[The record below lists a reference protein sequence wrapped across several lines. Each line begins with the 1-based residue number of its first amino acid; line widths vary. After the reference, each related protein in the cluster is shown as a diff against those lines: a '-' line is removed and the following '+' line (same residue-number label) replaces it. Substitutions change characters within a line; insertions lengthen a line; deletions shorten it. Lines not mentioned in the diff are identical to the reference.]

1 MIHSISSKQ
10 FIKLSAPLDINA
22 IKSSLVTLL
31 YDVYFLNEI
40 RLVLCRKSTLLKVA
54 FDSLVKL

>member
-10 FIKLSAPLDINA
+10 FIKSSAPLDINA

-31 YDVYFLNEI
+31 YNIFI
-40 RLVLCRKSTLLKVA
+40 
-54 FDSLVKL
+54 F